1 MARYDLH
8 LSGGCR
14 PDVPADTLRIRLLYH
29 LKLTPEQAERLLP
42 PATGILKRD
51 LSAAEAHDWLERL
64 TDAGLEVHLEER
76 EGAPPLAQDLDLQAR
91 LAALRTSG
99 LPRPAFPFGHRL
111 QLLAAVGT
119 AVLLSLLYLLPGLL
133 GLLLALAA
141 LHAFVGLLHQDVL
154 IACTLALPTA
164 LLGAWLTADFL
175 LPLLR
180 RREEAAATLPLTAAQ
195 EPGLWRMVESLCQ
208 AMGVR
213 PPRRILLSAE
223 ADIRLGGAGRTLYLG
238 LPLLPA
244 LTIRQY
250 LASLAHALG
259 HQVHWLDALG
269 GGLLNTSLA
278 WLERLGQETRPA
290 RSARRYPR
298 LARGWA
304 RLLFVAARRLTQAA
318 SQRREARA
326 DHYEARLGGSDDF
339 RQTALRR
346 RGASQAWRE
355 ARRRSLAARQ
365 EQGLA
370 ENLLALVEA
379 LLARQSERYS
389 LTPPKASRYW
399 QRHPADQQRVSWVN
413 ALAQSPL
420 LDDRRPAQMLLDH
433 YESHGLALTQAVYR
447 QAGYAAAGQRSA
459 TVADLVPELERD
471 AGEELE
477 LWSGHAW
484 PDSPWLPLHL
494 PLDRPTRALAANAVR
509 ERLQRL
515 AEQMSRAWQEAEK
528 EAQRRCLLA
537 FYEELHIHGLAQA
550 VRGEGEF
557 NQQHLQDYRAI
568 DTWQTPSRQQLQQLA
583 PLYRQRI
590 ELALARHLPGQA
602 QVQAREC
609 YRLLV
614 TLAEHYPEVERLR
627 EARLL
632 VKEYRTLQ
640 RQLQGSPRINEL
652 CDFAKQDHQRRVTFW
667 LQSPLR
673 LPASIAEVSLG
684 EHLQRHC
691 PRLDLAE
698 DSLSAV
704 YRHTSGLLPALS
716 ELHQRAW
723 LHLARWCLQAEA
735 DAGTAEPSLRRSA

>member
-14 PDVPADTLRIRLLYH
+14 PDVPADTLRVSLLYH
-29 LKLTPEQAERLLP
+29 LKLTPEQVERLLP

-64 TDAGLEVHLEER
+64 TDAGLEVHLEVR
-76 EGAPPLAQDLDLQAR
+76 EAAPPLAQDLDLQAR

-99 LPRPAFPFGHRL
+99 LPRPTFSFGRRL

-119 AVLLSLLYLLPGLL
+119 ALLLSFFYLLPGLL
-133 GLLLALAA
+133 GLLLAAVA
-141 LHAFVGLLHQDVL
+141 LHAFVDLLRQDAL

-164 LLGAWLTADFL
+164 LLGIWLAVDFL

-180 RREEAAATLPLTAAQ
+180 RREEAAAALPLTAAQ
-195 EPGLWRMVESLCQ
+195 EPGLWRMIESLCQ
-208 AMGVR
+208 ALGVR

-223 ADIRLGGAGRTLYLG
+223 ADIRLTGSGRTLYLG

-244 LTIRQY
+244 LTARQY
-250 LASLAHALG
+250 LASLGHVFG

-269 GGLLNTSLA
+269 GALLNASLA
-278 WLERLGQETRPA
+278 RLERLGQASRPS
-290 RSARRYPR
+290 RSARRR
-298 LARGWA
+298 LRLSRGWA
-304 RLLFVAARRLTQAA
+304 RLLFATARRLTRAA

-326 DHYEARLGGSDDF
+326 DHYEAQLGGSDEF
-339 RQTALRR
+339 RETAARR

-355 ARRRSLAARQ
+355 ARRRSLAAQQ

-370 ENLLALVEA
+370 DNLLELVEA
-379 LLARQSERYS
+379 LLARQSERS
-389 LTPPKASRYW
+389 SVMSSQASRYW
-399 QRHPADQQRVSWVN
+399 QRHPADPQRIAWVG
-413 ALAQSPL
+413 ALAQQPL
-420 LDDRRPAQMLLDH
+420 LDDQRPAPVLLDH
-433 YESHGLALTQAVYR
+433 YESLGRTLTQAVYR
-447 QAGYAAAGQRSA
+447 QAGHSTSDQPGA

-471 AGEELE
+471 GGEELE
-477 LWSGHAW
+477 LWSGHPW
-484 PDSPWLPLHL
+484 PESPWLPLHL
-494 PLDRPTRALAANAVR
+494 PLDRSTRALDADAVR
-509 ERLQRL
+509 ERLQYQ
-515 AEQMSRAWQEAEK
+515 AEQHSRAWQEAEK

-537 FYEELHIHGLAQA
+537 FYEELHVHGLAQA

-568 DTWQTPSRQQLQQLA
+568 DTWQTPSRQRLQQLA
-583 PLYRQRI
+583 PLYRQRL

-602 QVQAREC
+602 QAREC

-614 TLAEHYPEVERLR
+614 ILGEHYPEVERLR

-640 RQLQGSPRINEL
+640 RQLQGAPRINEL

-667 LQSPLR
+667 LTSPLR
-673 LPASIAEVSLG
+673 LPSSIAEASLG

-691 PRLDLAE
+691 PRLDLVQ
-698 DSLSAV
+698 DSPSAV

-723 LHLARWCLQAEA
+723 LHLVRWCLQAEV
-735 DAGTAEPSLRRSA
+735 DAQPALRRSA

>member
-14 PDVPADTLRIRLLYH
+14 LDVPTDTLRVSLLYH

-51 LSAAEAHDWLERL
+51 LSAAEAHDWVERL
-64 TDAGLEVHLEER
+64 TDAGLQVHLQER

-91 LAALRTSG
+91 LAALRASG
-99 LPRPAFPFGHRL
+99 LPRPAFPFGRRL

-119 AVLLSLLYLLPGLL
+119 ALLLSLLYLLPGLL

-141 LHAFVGLLHQDVL
+141 LHAFAGLLHQDVL

-164 LLGAWLTADFL
+164 LLGTWLAVDFL
-175 LPLLR
+175 LPPLR
-180 RREEAAATLPLTAAQ
+180 RRPEAVATLPLTEAR
-195 EPGLWRMVESLCQ
+195 EPGLWQMVDSLCR

-213 PPRRILLSAE
+213 PPRRILLRAE
-223 ADIRLGGAGRTLYLG
+223 ADIRLAGAGRTLYLG

-244 LTIRQY
+244 LTTRQY

-259 HQVHWLDALG
+259 HQVHWLDAFG
-269 GGLLNTSLA
+269 GGLLNASLA
-278 WLERLGQETRPA
+278 WLERLGQELHPVRWM
-290 RSARRYPR
+290 RRRPR
-298 LARGWA
+298 LAQGWA
-304 RLLFVAARRLTQAA
+304 RLLFATARRLTQAA

-326 DHYEARLGGSDDF
+326 DHYEAQLGGSDDF

-355 ARRRSLAARQ
+355 ARRRSLAAQQ

-370 ENLLALVEA
+370 ENLLELVEA
-379 LLARQSERYS
+379 LLTRQSERSS
-389 LTPPKASRYW
+389 LTPPQASRYW
-399 QRHPADQQRVSWVN
+399 QRHPADQQRVNWVN
-413 ALAQSPL
+413 ALEQQPL
-420 LDDRRPAQMLLDH
+420 LEDQRPAQALLDH
-433 YESHGLALTQAVYR
+433 YESHGRALTEAVYR
-447 QAGYAAAGQRSA
+447 QAGCAAPGERGA

-471 AGEELE
+471 AGEEFA
-477 LWSGHAW
+477 LWSGHPW
-484 PDSPWLPLHL
+484 SDSPWLPLHL
-494 PLDRPTRALAANAVR
+494 PLDRPTRALTAEAVR

-515 AEQMSRAWQEAEK
+515 AEQTSRAWQEAEK

-583 PLYRQRI
+583 PLYRQRL
-590 ELALARHLPGQA
+590 ELALARHRPGQA
-602 QVQAREC
+602 QAREC
-609 YRLLV
+609 FRLLV

-673 LPASIAEVSLG
+673 LPSSIADLSLG

-691 PRLDLAE
+691 PQLDLAQ
-698 DSLSAV
+698 DSPSAL
-704 YRHTSGLLPALS
+704 YRHSAGLLPALS

-723 LHLARWCLQAEA
+723 LHLARWCLLAEA
-735 DAGTAEPSLRRSA
+735 DNAPSLRRSA